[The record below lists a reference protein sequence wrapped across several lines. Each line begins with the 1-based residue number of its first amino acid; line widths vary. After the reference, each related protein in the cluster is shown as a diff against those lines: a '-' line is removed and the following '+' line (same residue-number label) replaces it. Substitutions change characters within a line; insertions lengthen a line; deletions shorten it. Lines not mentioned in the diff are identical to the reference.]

1 MSLNRTLVI
10 LTIDT
15 ENLPSHFPEILKKE
29 REMVSLW
36 KSEGILDQLFL
47 RPTKN
52 GAILIFNDIGEE
64 RVITLMRELPFYQ
77 FKKSMEI
84 YPMISDSQI

>member
-1 MSLNRTLVI
+1 MNKTLVI
-10 LTIDT
+10 LTIDID
-15 ENLPSHFPEILKKE
+15 NLPANFPEILKLE
-29 REMVSLW
+29 REMVSNW

-64 RVITLMRELPFYQ
+64 KVNSLMMELPFYQ
-77 FKKSMEI
+77 FKKSIEI
-84 YPMISDSQI
+84 IPMITDPTL